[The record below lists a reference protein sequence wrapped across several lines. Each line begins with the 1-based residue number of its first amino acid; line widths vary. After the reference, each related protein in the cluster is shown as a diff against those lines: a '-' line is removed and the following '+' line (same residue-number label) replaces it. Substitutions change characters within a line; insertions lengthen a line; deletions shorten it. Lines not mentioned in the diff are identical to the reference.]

1 MGKTVL
7 KAKGIVK
14 KDDKYL
20 LLKRWYDDRIPDP
33 FMWEF
38 IDGSIQFGEDPNE
51 AMERILV
58 ETLGVAGRV
67 NRLAYT
73 WSVLVGDTHI
83 LGIAFMCELDE
94 YDNFDLDE
102 EIGEYAWVDR
112 EEFEDYIDNINVLK
126 DLQGKEL

>member
-7 KAKGIVK
+7 KVKGIVK
-14 KDDKYL
+14 KDEKFL

-51 AMERILV
+51 AMERVLV
-58 ETLGVAGRV
+58 ETLGVAGKVVRP
-67 NRLAYT
+67 AYT
-73 WSVLVGDTHI
+73 WSVLVGETHI
-83 LGIAFMCELDE
+83 LGIAYMCELNE

-102 EIGEYAWVDR
+102 EIGEFAWVDR
-112 EEFEDYIDNINVLK
+112 AEFEDYIDNTNVLK